1 VVPSVRLVKILV
13 VTQMWPSES
22 DPDLGSFVA
31 QVCRELEAQGH
42 ELEVVAID
50 RRGLPRTKYLKL
62 ARDARRAAKR
72 FRPDVVYAHFL
83 TFAGPAA
90 ALAARAAEVPLVL
103 TAHGTDVANVERSR
117 VLRALTRRATNRA
130 SRVIA
135 VSDWLRMRLV
145 GELPELGGK
154 VDVIDCGVD
163 MDVFAPRDAREAR
176 VRLGWDG
183 EPPYYLFVGTLDE
196 RKHVLPLV
204 HAFTRL
210 GEGSLT
216 IVGAGPLREQLR
228 DRPRVRLWPPVPHA
242 QIAEWMAA
250 ADYVCQ
256 PTDGEAFGQAILEA
270 MACERSVLAT
280 TRGGPPEFVPPE
292 AGVLVD
298 PTEEGEIERGL
309 RELARLPVPNP
320 AAREAAAEHDV
331 RKQAARIAEVLARAA
346 SSSRG
351 TSG

>member
-1 VVPSVRLVKILV
+1 MKILV
-13 VTQMWPSES
+13 VSQMWPSEA
-22 DPDLGSFVA
+22 DPDFGSFVA
-31 QVCRELEAQGH
+31 QVCRELELQGH
-42 ELEVVAID
+42 ELEVVAIEQ
-50 RRGLPRTKYLKL
+50 RGLRRTKYLSL
-62 ARDARRAAKR
+62 ARDAKRAAKR

-90 ALAARAAEVPLVL
+90 ARAARVAGAPLVL
-103 TAHGTDVANVERSR
+103 TAHGTDVGNVERSR
-117 VLRALTRRATNRA
+117 IARALTRRATRRA

-145 GELPELGGK
+145 AELPELTDK

-163 MDVFAPRDAREAR
+163 MELFRPRDGREAR
-176 VRLGWDG
+176 VRVGWDG

-204 HAFTRL
+204 HAFTRI
-210 GEGSLT
+210 GEGSLA
-216 IVGAGPLREQLR
+216 IVGAGPLREELR
-228 DRPRVRLWPPVPHA
+228 DRPHVKLCGPVPHA
-242 QIAEWMAA
+242 QVAEWMAA

-309 RELARLPVPNP
+309 RELARLPSPNP
-320 AAREAAAEHDV
+320 AARAAAATHDV
-331 RKQAARIAEVLARAA
+331 RVQAERIAEILRSA
-346 SSSRG
+346 
-351 TSG
+351 

>member
-1 VVPSVRLVKILV
+1 MKILV
-13 VTQMWPSES
+13 VSQMWPSEA
-22 DPDLGSFVA
+22 DPDFGSFVA
-31 QVCRELEAQGH
+31 QLCRELEVQGH
-42 ELEVVAID
+42 DLEVVAID
-50 RRGLPRTKYLKL
+50 RRGLGPTKYLKL
-62 ARDARRAAKR
+62 ARDAKRTAKR
-72 FRPDVVYAHFL
+72 FRPDVVYGHFL

-90 ALAARAAEVPLVL
+90 AGAARAVKAPLVV
-103 TAHGTDVANVERSR
+103 TAHGTDVGNLERSR
-117 VLRALTRRATNRA
+117 VARALTRRGTQRA

-145 GELPELGGK
+145 AELPELADK
-154 VDVIDCGVD
+154 VEVVDCGVD
-163 MDVFAPRDAREAR
+163 MELFRSRDGRECR

-204 HAFTRL
+204 HAFTRI
-210 GEGSLT
+210 GEGSLA

-228 DRPRVRLWPPVPHA
+228 GRPRVKLCGPVPHV

-270 MACERSVLAT
+270 MACERSVLGT
-280 TRGGPPEFVPPE
+280 TRGGPPEFVTPE
-292 AGVLVD
+292 VGVLVD

-309 RELARLPVPNP
+309 RELARLPSPNP
-320 AAREAAAEHDV
+320 AAREAAAAHDV
-331 RKQAARIAEVLARAA
+331 KVQAARIAEILRSA
-346 SSSRG
+346 
-351 TSG
+351 

>member
-1 VVPSVRLVKILV
+1 
-13 VTQMWPSES
+13 MWPSEA
-22 DPDLGSFVA
+22 DPDFGSFVA

-50 RRGLPRTKYLKL
+50 RRGQPPTKYLRL

-72 FRPDVVYAHFL
+72 CRPDVVYAHFL

-90 ALAARAAEVPLVL
+90 ARAARAANVPLVV
-103 TAHGTDVANVERSR
+103 TAHGTDVGNVERSR
-117 VLRALTRRATNRA
+117 IAKALTRRATKRA

-145 GELPELGGK
+145 AELPELAGK
-154 VDVIDCGVD
+154 TDVVDCGVD
-163 MDVFAPRDAREAR
+163 MERFRGRDGRECR

-183 EPPYYLFVGTLDE
+183 DPPYYLFVGTLDE

-204 HAFTRL
+204 HAFTRI
-210 GEGSLT
+210 GEGSLA
-216 IVGAGPLREQLR
+216 IDGAGPLRDELR
-228 DRPRVRLWPPVPHA
+228 NRPRVKLCGPVPHA
-242 QIAEWMAA
+242 QVAEWMAA

-280 TRGGPPEFVPPE
+280 TRGGPPEFVSPE

-298 PTEEGEIERGL
+298 PTADGAIERGL
-309 RELARLPVPNP
+309 RELARLPSPNP
-320 AAREAAAEHDV
+320 AAREAAAAHDV
-331 RKQAARIAEVLARAA
+331 RVQAERIAEILRSA
-346 SSSRG
+346 
-351 TSG
+351 

>member
-1 VVPSVRLVKILV
+1 VKILV
-13 VTQMWPSES
+13 VSQMWPSEA
-22 DPDLGSFVA
+22 DPDFGSFVA

-72 FRPDVVYAHFL
+72 FRPDVVYGHFL
-83 TFAGPAA
+83 APAGVAA
-90 ALAARAAEVPLVL
+90 AGAARAVGAPLVL
-103 TAHGTDVANVERSR
+103 TAHGTDVGNVERSR
-117 VLRALTRRATNRA
+117 PAKALTRRATARA
-130 SRVIA
+130 ARVIA

-145 GELPELGGK
+145 AELPELGGR
-154 VDVIDCGVD
+154 VDVVDCGVD
-163 MDVFAPRDAREAR
+163 METFAPRDGREAR
-176 VRLGWDG
+176 VRLGWEG

-204 HAFTRL
+204 HAFTRI
-210 GEGSLT
+210 GEGSLA
-216 IVGAGPLREQLR
+216 IVGAGPLRDALR
-228 DRPRVRLWPPVPHA
+228 DRPGVKLCGPVPHA

-256 PTDGEAFGQAILEA
+256 PTDGEAFGQALLEA

-280 TRGGPPEFVPPE
+280 TRGGPPEFVPAE

-298 PTEEGEIERGL
+298 PTSKGEIERGL

-320 AAREAAAEHDV
+320 AAREAAGRHDV
-331 RKQAARIAEVLARAA
+331 RVQAERIAEILRSA
-346 SSSRG
+346 
-351 TSG
+351 

>member
-1 VVPSVRLVKILV
+1 VKILV
-13 VTQMWPSES
+13 VSQMWPSEA
-22 DPDLGSFVA
+22 DPDFGSFVA
-31 QVCRELEAQGH
+31 QVCRELEAQGN

-50 RRGLPRTKYLKL
+50 RRGLGRTKYVRLV
-62 ARDARRAAKR
+62 RDARRAAKR
-72 FRPDVVYAHFL
+72 FRPDVVYGHFL

-90 ALAARAAEVPLVL
+90 VRAGRAAGAPVVL
-103 TAHGTDVANVERSR
+103 TAHGTDVGNVERSR
-117 VLRALTRRATNRA
+117 FAKALTRHATSRA

-145 GELPELGGK
+145 AELPELAEK

-163 MDVFAPRDAREAR
+163 MNLFDARDGREAR

-204 HAFTRL
+204 HAFTRI
-210 GEGSLT
+210 GEGSLA
-216 IVGAGPLREQLR
+216 IVGAGPLRDELY
-228 DRPRVRLWPPVPHA
+228 DRPGVKLCGPVPHA
-242 QIAEWMAA
+242 QIAEWMSA

-280 TRGGPPEFVPPE
+280 TRGGPPEFVPRE

-309 RELARLPVPNP
+309 RELTRLPTPNP
-320 AAREAAAEHDV
+320 AAREAAEAHDV
-331 RKQAARIAEVLARAA
+331 RVQAARIAEIL
-346 SSSRG
+346 RG
-351 TSG
+351 A

>member
-1 VVPSVRLVKILV
+1 MKILV
-13 VTQMWPSES
+13 VSQMWPSEA
-22 DPDLGSFVA
+22 DPDFGSFVA
-31 QVCRELEAQGH
+31 QVCRELEKQGN

-50 RRGLPRTKYLKL
+50 RRGLGRAKYLRL

-72 FRPDVVYAHFL
+72 FQPDVVYGHFL

-90 ALAARAAEVPLVL
+90 ARAGKAVGARVVL
-103 TAHGTDVANVERSR
+103 TAHGTDVGNVERSR
-117 VLRALTRRATNRA
+117 FARWLTRRGTKSA

-135 VSDWLRMRLV
+135 VSAWLRMRLV
-145 GELPELGGK
+145 AELPELDGK

-163 MDVFAPRDAREAR
+163 MDLFQPRDGREAR
-176 VRLGWDG
+176 VRLGWEG

-204 HAFTRL
+204 HAFTRI
-210 GEGSLT
+210 GEGSLA
-216 IVGAGPLREQLR
+216 IVGAGPLRDELR
-228 DRPRVRLWPPVPHA
+228 DRPRVKLCGPVAHA

-270 MACERSVLAT
+270 MACERSVLST
-280 TRGGPPEFVPPE
+280 TRGGPPEFVPAE

-309 RELARLPVPNP
+309 RKIAGFPSPNP
-320 AAREAAAEHDV
+320 AAREAASAHDV
-331 RKQAARIAEVLARAA
+331 RVQAARITEIL
-346 SSSRG
+346 RG
-351 TSG
+351 A